1 MSKGEKNS
9 CYITDEFKQ
18 TLNSIKRAIELE
30 LRELII
36 KMEDKAMWYLREYSP
51 VDTGFLRNNWSIKI
65 GTPVTDIKELQ
76 KGVKFKSDSKMTAG
90 AKAELAKS
98 RNIVSLPYTITNIS
112 RGLKYQWNG
121 WTAAGYQILDV
132 RMKPNGKLEVL
143 RASSP
148 LVRFDGSY
156 SRSSRRRKSVIKR
169 RPKRKVGSVFT
180 IMTKRKKMPASDKLR
195 GTKSGGHS
203 VIKRIHAAWKTIVN
217 KSQYW
222 RMPTTRNLKPTIEFG
237 VTREPKSMH
246 RQ

>member
-18 TLNSIKRAIELE
+18 TLRSIKQAIALE
-30 LRELII
+30 LKNLIVE
-36 KMEDKAMWYLREYSP
+36 MENTALALLRKYSP
-51 VDTGFLRNNWSIKI
+51 VDTGFLRDNWTVHI

-76 KGVKFKSDSKMTAG
+76 KGVKFKSDSRMTAG

-98 RNIVSLPYTITNIS
+98 RNVINIPYTITNIS

-121 WTAAGYQILDV
+121 WMAAGYQLLDV
-132 RMKPNGKLEVL
+132 RLKPNGKLEVL
-143 RASSP
+143 RASKP
-148 LVRFDGSY
+148 LMRLEGSY
-156 SRSSRRRKSVIKR
+156 TPSSKRRKSVIKR
-169 RPKRKVGSVFT
+169 RAKRKIGSVFT
-180 IMTKRKKMPASDKLR
+180 IVTKRKPMPASDKLR

-203 VIKRIHAAWKTIVN
+203 VIKRIHAAWKRIVN

-222 RMPTTRNLKPTIEFG
+222 RMPTTRNLQPTIEFG
-237 VTREPKSMH
+237 MTREPKSMH